1 MILKQQAQAGTLES
15 SDLMVLIKP
24 LEEGEGRV
32 LEVDSNVKIQYGDSI
47 LRTINKVLDDFGIK
61 DVHLHIND
69 KGALT
74 PVIKAR
80 IETAVKRALGVAE
93 GTLQELN

>member
-1 MILKQQAQAGTLES
+1 MILKKQAQAGTLES

-24 LEEGEGRV
+24 LPEGEGRMI
-32 LEVDSNVKIQYGDSI
+32 EVISNVKSQYAESI
-47 LRTINKVLDDFGIK
+47 HQAVNEVLDHFEIS
-61 DVHLHIND
+61 DVKLQVND

-80 IETAVKRALGVAE
+80 VETVVKRALDAAE
-93 GTLQELN
+93 GTLTN